1 MFTLMRFA
9 FRIGI
14 HIELSHRTDK
24 NFPRRSLI
32 RRAMTIDGVFARVR
46 TLSASGTDFN

>member
-14 HIELSHRTDK
+14 HIEFSYRTDK
-24 NFPRRSLI
+24 NFLCRSLI
-32 RRAMTIDGVFARVR
+32 RRAMTIDGAFARGPA
-46 TLSASGTDFN
+46 LSASGIDFN

>member
-1 MFTLMRFA
+1 MFTLMRFV

-24 NFPRRSLI
+24 NFLRHSLI